1 MMTNNEAELRQKI
14 LECLVDFGNAVQGD
28 PYYSITAS
36 DIDKEELD
44 EIMHLITEQTRKAE
58 QVDRIEVIDET
69 GRVYVK
75 GSIYGTPVKVELD
88 YQDEGR
94 TLKVFVEALKPHH
107 KAEE

>member
-1 MMTNNEAELRQKI
+1 MKNDEIRAEI
-14 LECLVDFGNAVQGD
+14 DELVKDAYLAGWHD
-28 PYYSITAS
+28 TAPTYENPEIAKS
-36 DIDKEELD
+36 ADQ
-44 EIMHLITEQTRKAE
+44 IMHLITEQTRKAE

>member
-1 MMTNNEAELRQKI
+1 MTNNEAELDKKI
-14 LECLVDFGNAVQGD
+14 WAILYHHREGGTSVTKA
-28 PYYSITAS
+28 T
-36 DIDKEELD
+36 K